1 MDMTLESCRLFV
13 DMLASATPSPGGG
26 GAAAL
31 VGAIGTALGHMA
43 SNLTVGKKK
52 YADVQD
58 QILALNTEFMCLEKQ
73 LLDQVEA
80 DEKGFLPLAA
90 AYRLPKD
97 APGYDRFMD
106 EATMDACRVPLK
118 IMELCCQALDCID
131 VVARKGSRLAVSDAG
146 SGAVCCKAA
155 LQAASLTVFIN
166 TKSLKNRS
174 AAWQIDEK
182 VWHMLDTYG
191 ALADKIYLEVCR
203 SFGQQG
209 GCDGEIIIG

>member
-1 MDMTLESCRLFV
+1 MDMTLESCRFFV

-31 VGAIGTALGHMA
+31 VGSIGTALGHMA

-52 YADVQD
+52 YAAVQER
-58 QILALNTEFMCLEKQ
+58 ILELNVKFQCLEKE

-90 AYRLPKD
+90 AYKLPKD

-106 EATMDACRVPLK
+106 EATMDACRVPMK
-118 IMELCCQALDCID
+118 VMELCCQALECIAE
-131 VVARKGSRLAVSDAG
+131 VAEKGSRLAVSDAG

-155 LQAASLTVFIN
+155 IQAAALTVFIN
-166 TKSLKNRS
+166 TKNMKNRD
-174 AAWQIDEK
+174 AAGAIDEK
-182 VWHMLDTYG
+182 IWQMLQKYG
-191 ALADKIYLEVCR
+191 MMADRIYMNVCR
-203 SFGQQG
+203 SLGQ
-209 GCDGEIIIG
+209 

>member
-1 MDMTLESCRLFV
+1 MDMTLESCRFFV
-13 DMLASATPSPGGG
+13 EMLASATPAPGGG

-52 YADVQD
+52 YAQVEAEM
-58 QILALNTEFMCLEKQ
+58 LLLNERCMLLEKE
-73 LLDQVEA
+73 LLDQVQA

-106 EATMDACRVPLK
+106 EATLEACEVPLK
-118 IMELCCQALDCID
+118 IMELCCQALDCIA
-131 VVARKGSRLAVSDAG
+131 VVAQKGTRLAVSDAG

-155 LQAASLTVFIN
+155 MQAASLTIFIN
-166 TKSLKNRS
+166 TKSLRNRS
-174 AAWQIDEK
+174 AAAAIDAR
-182 VWHMLDTYG
+182 VHQMLEAYG
-191 ALADKIYLEVCR
+191 ALADRIYLDVCR

-209 GCDGEIIIG
+209 G

>member
-1 MDMTLESCRLFV
+1 MDMTLESCRFFV
-13 DMLASATPSPGGG
+13 EMLASSTPAPGGG

-52 YADVQD
+52 YAGVQEE
-58 QILALNTEFMCLEKQ
+58 ILELNTRFMLLEKE

-97 APGYDRFMD
+97 APGYERFMD
-106 EATMDACRVPLK
+106 EATLAACEVPLK
-118 IMELCCQALDCID
+118 IMDLCCQALVCIA
-131 VVARKGSRLAVSDAG
+131 VVAEKGSRLAVSDTG

-155 LQAASLTVFIN
+155 MQAASLTIFIN

-174 AAWQIDEK
+174 AASAIDARVNE
-182 VWHMLDTYG
+182 MLTEYG
-191 ALADKIYLEVCR
+191 TLADTIFMNVCR

-209 GCDGEIIIG
+209 GANG

>member
-1 MDMTLESCRLFV
+1 MDMTLESCRFFV
-13 DMLASATPSPGGG
+13 EMLASATPSPGGG

-52 YADVQD
+52 YADVQ
-58 QILALNTEFMCLEKQ
+58 QEILALNTKFMLLEKE

-80 DEKGFLPLAA
+80 DEHGFLPLAA
-90 AYRLPKD
+90 AYKLPKD

-106 EATMDACRVPLK
+106 EATLEACQVPLK
-118 IMELCCQALDCID
+118 IMELCCQALDQIAF
-131 VVARKGSRLAVSDAG
+131 VAEKGTRLAVSDAG

-166 TKSLKNRS
+166 TKNLKNRS
-174 AAWQIDEK
+174 AARAIDEK
-182 VWHMLDTYG
+182 VNVMLTDYG
-191 ALADKIYLEVCR
+191 VLADRIYLDVCR

-209 GCDGEIIIG
+209 G

>member
-13 DMLASATPSPGGG
+13 DMLASSTPSPGGG

-52 YADVQD
+52 YADVQE
-58 QILALNTEFMCLEKQ
+58 QILALNTRFMLLEKE

-90 AYRLPKD
+90 AYKLPKD
-97 APGYDRFMD
+97 APGYERFMD
-106 EATMDACRVPLK
+106 EATVEACKVPLK
-118 IMELCCQALDCID
+118 IMELCCEALDCID
-131 VVARKGSRLAVSDAG
+131 FVAQKGTRLAVSDAG

-155 LQAASLTVFIN
+155 MQAASLTVFIN
-166 TKSLKNRS
+166 TKALKNRS
-174 AAWQIDEK
+174 AAAEIDAK
-182 VWHMLDTYG
+182 VNQMLT
-191 ALADKIYLEVCR
+191 
-203 SFGQQG
+203 
-209 GCDGEIIIG
+209 

>member
-1 MDMTLESCRLFV
+1 MDMTLESCRFFV
-13 DMLASATPSPGGG
+13 EMLASSTPSPGGG

-52 YADVQD
+52 YVDVQQ
-58 QILALNTEFMCLEKQ
+58 QILELNQKFMLLEMK

-90 AYRLPKD
+90 AYKLPKD

-106 EATMDACRVPLK
+106 EATLEACRVPLT
-118 IMELCCQALDCID
+118 ILELCCEALDGIA
-131 VVARKGSRLAVSDAG
+131 VVAEKGTRLAVSDAG

-155 LQAASLTVFIN
+155 MQAAALTIFIN
-166 TKSLKNRS
+166 TKTLKNRS
-174 AAWQIDEK
+174 AARAVDDK
-182 VWHMLDTYG
+182 VNTMLRDYG
-191 ALADKIYLEVCR
+191 ALADQIFLNVCQ

-209 GCDGEIIIG
+209 GNNG

>member
-1 MDMTLESCRLFV
+1 MDMTLESCRFFV

-31 VGAIGTALGHMA
+31 VGSIGTALGHMA

-52 YADVQD
+52 YAAVQER
-58 QILALNTEFMCLEKQ
+58 ILELNVKFQCLEKE

-90 AYRLPKD
+90 AYKLPKD

-106 EATMDACRVPLK
+106 EATMDACRVPMK
-118 IMELCCQALDCID
+118 VMELCCQALECIAE
-131 VVARKGSRLAVSDAG
+131 VAEKGSRLAVSDAG

-155 LQAASLTVFIN
+155 IQAAALTVFIN
-166 TKSLKNRS
+166 TKNMKNRD
-174 AAWQIDEK
+174 AAGAIDEK
-182 VWHMLDTYG
+182 IWQIRMHRT
-191 ALADKIYLEVCR
+191 ACPTDKRDRRKTV
-203 SFGQQG
+203 SFLH
-209 GCDGEIIIG
+209 ET

>member
-1 MDMTLESCRLFV
+1 MDMTLESCRFFV
-13 DMLASATPSPGGG
+13 EMLASSTPAPGGG

-31 VGAIGTALGHMA
+31 VGAVGTALGHMA
-43 SNLTVGKKK
+43 ANLTVGKQK

-58 QILALNTEFMCLEKQ
+58 QILAINAKCMALEKE

-106 EATMDACRVPLK
+106 EAKMAACEVPLR
-118 IMELCCQALDCID
+118 IMELCAKALECIA
-131 VVARKGSRLAVSDAG
+131 VVAEKGSRLAVSDAG

-155 LQAASLTVFIN
+155 MQAASLTVFIN
-166 TKSLKNRS
+166 TKSMKNRES
-174 AAWQIDEK
+174 AAEIDRQ
-182 VWHMLDTYG
+182 VHTLLQTYG
-191 ALADKIYLEVCR
+191 AMADRIFLEVCGQ
-203 SFGQQG
+203 FGQ
-209 GCDGEIIIG
+209 

>member
-13 DMLASATPSPGGG
+13 DMLASSTPSPGGG

-52 YADVQD
+52 YADVQER
-58 QILALNTEFMCLEKQ
+58 ILALNTRFMLLEKE

-90 AYRLPKD
+90 AYKLPKD
-97 APGYDRFMD
+97 APGYERFMD
-106 EATMDACRVPLK
+106 EATVEACKVPLK
-118 IMELCCQALDCID
+118 IMDLCCEALDCID
-131 VVARKGSRLAVSDAG
+131 FVAQKGTRLAVSDAG

-155 LQAASLTVFIN
+155 MQAASLTVFIN
-166 TKSLKNRS
+166 TKALKNRS
-174 AAWQIDEK
+174 AAAEIDAK
-182 VWHMLDTYG
+182 VNQMLTEYG
-191 ALADKIYLEVCR
+191 ALADRMYLDVCR

-209 GCDGEIIIG
+209 G

>member
-1 MDMTLESCRLFV
+1 MDMTLESCRFFV
-13 DMLASATPSPGGG
+13 EMLASAAPSPGGG

-31 VGAIGTALGHMA
+31 MGAIGAALGHMA

-52 YADVQD
+52 YADIQTR
-58 QILALNTEFMCLEKQ
+58 ILELNTRFMCLEKQ

-106 EATMDACRVPLK
+106 EATLDACQVPLK
-118 IMELCCQALDCID
+118 IMELCGEALDCID
-131 VVARKGSRLAVSDAG
+131 IVAQKGSRLAVSDAA

-155 LQAASLTVFIN
+155 MQAASLTVFIN
-166 TKSLKNRS
+166 TKTLKNRS
-174 AAWQIDEK
+174 TAGAIDEK
-182 VWHMLDTYG
+182 VWQMLNDYG
-191 ALADKIYLEVCR
+191 TLADRIFRQVCAE
-203 SFGQQG
+203 FGQQG
-209 GCDGEIIIG
+209 GNNG

>member
-1 MDMTLESCRLFV
+1 MDMTLESCRFFV
-13 DMLASATPSPGGG
+13 EMLASSTPSPGGG

-52 YADVQD
+52 YADVQA
-58 QILALNTEFMCLEKQ
+58 QILELNTRFMCLEKQ

-106 EATMDACRVPLK
+106 EATMDACRVPLT
-118 IMELCCQALDCID
+118 IMELCSQTLDCID
-131 VVARKGSRLAVSDAG
+131 VVAQKGSRLAVSDAG
-146 SGAVCCKAA
+146 CGAVCCKAA
-155 LQAASLTVFIN
+155 MQAASLTIFIN
-166 TKSLKNRS
+166 TKTLKNRS
-174 AAWQIDEK
+174 TAEEIDRK
-182 VWHMLDTYG
+182 VWRMLNDYG
-191 ALADKIYLEVCR
+191 ILADRIFRQVCAE
-203 SFGQQG
+203 FGQQG
-209 GCDGEIIIG
+209 GNNG

>member
-13 DMLASATPSPGGG
+13 EMLASATPSPGGG

-31 VGAIGTALGHMA
+31 VGAIGAALGHMA

-58 QILALNTEFMCLEKQ
+58 QILELNNRFMWLEKELQ
-73 LLDQVEA
+73 DQVEA
-80 DEKGFLPLAA
+80 DEKSFLPLAA
-90 AYRLPKD
+90 AYKLPKD

-106 EATMDACRVPLK
+106 EATLAACEVPLK
-118 IMELCCQALDCID
+118 IMDLCGQALDCIA
-131 VVARKGSRLAVSDAG
+131 VVAERGSRLAVSDAG

-155 LQAASLTVFIN
+155 MQAASLTVFIN
-166 TKSLKNRS
+166 TKTLKNRS
-174 AAWQIDEK
+174 AAWAIDER
-182 VWHMLDTYG
+182 VNQMLTDYG
-191 ALADKIYLEVCR
+191 ALADKIYLDVCR

-209 GCDGEIIIG
+209 GTNG